1 MGDAVADATVS
12 EADFLA
18 AMAEVCA
25 PVTVVTSIH
34 DGLPHGTTVSAFASL
49 SLRPPMV
56 VVALDRSSELL
67 SMLKVTGRFGVNILH
82 SSQHLVAVR
91 FAAKGGDKF
100 RGVAWTETD
109 GLPRL
114 NDTIG
119 WLACRVDDFV
129 GGGDHVLIPAV
140 VERAFAAPGA
150 PLAYHRR
157 VFGTH
162 SGSAARPA

>member
-1 MGDAVADATVS
+1 MSDAAVS

-18 AMAEVCA
+18 VMAEVCT

-34 DGLPHGTTVSAFASL
+34 NGLPHGTTVSAFASL

-56 VVALDRSSELL
+56 VVALDRSSDLL
-67 SMLKVTGRFGVNILH
+67 AMLHQTRRFGVNILNSH
-82 SSQHLVAVR
+82 QHAVAVR
-91 FAAKGGDKF
+91 FAGKGTDKF
-100 RGVAWTETD
+100 RGLAWIQTD

-114 NDTIG
+114 RDTIG
-119 WLACRVDDFV
+119 WLACRVDGFLE
-129 GGGDHVLIPAV
+129 GGDHILIPGAV
-140 VERAFAAPGA
+140 EQAVAAPGA

-162 SGSAARPA
+162 SEFVASLR